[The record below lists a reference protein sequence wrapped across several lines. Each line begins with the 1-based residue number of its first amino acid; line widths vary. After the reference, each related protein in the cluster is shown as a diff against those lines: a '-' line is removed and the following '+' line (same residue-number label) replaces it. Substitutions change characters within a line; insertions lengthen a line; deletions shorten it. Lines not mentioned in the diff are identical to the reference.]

1 MKGCVDMK
9 DYSDKVVVV
18 TGAANGI
25 GAELARRFAGAGAA
39 LALYDIDKEHLE
51 SIRQELVDG
60 GSTVL
65 AVPGDVVDAPAVR
78 AFADRVFGELGRVDV
93 LFNNAGVISAGLLWE
108 EPLEDWDWLLGVNV
122 KGLVN
127 TIAAFVPRMSEQG
140 FPSDIVD
147 TASIAGLL
155 TVENS
160 PAYVASK
167 FAALGMTEVLDLQ
180 LQTTH
185 SPVKA
190 HAVCP
195 AVVQTDLARCN
206 EHRDQPGFDPSDH
219 PYLQSEDYQKRWAV
233 VEGSLPYGLPVAEA
247 VDTIIRGVEDDTFLI
262 LTHPAYNPAIAGRVQ
277 LLLSGA
283 HPQLVQR

>member
-1 MKGCVDMK
+1 MQ
-9 DYSDKVVVV
+9 DYEGRVVVV

-25 GAELARRFAGAGAA
+25 GAELARRFAGAGAS
-39 LALYDIDKEHLE
+39 LALFDIDGENLE
-51 SIRQELVDG
+51 AIRTELSDG
-60 GSTVL
+60 GT
-65 AVPGDVVDAPAVR
+65 AVIAVQGDVVDAPALR
-78 AFADRVFGELGRVDV
+78 AFADRVFDEYGRVDL
-93 LFNNAGVISAGLLWE
+93 LFCNAGVISAGTVWD

-122 KGLVN
+122 KGLVHG
-127 TIAAFVPRMSEQG
+127 IAAFVPRMNQQD
-140 FPSDIVD
+140 FPSDVVD

-180 LQTTH
+180 LQTVG
-185 SPVKA
+185 SPVRA

-195 AVVQTDLARCN
+195 AVVHTDLARCN
-206 EHRDQPGFDPSDH
+206 EHRDQPGFDPSAH
-219 PYLQSEDYQKRWAV
+219 PYLQSEDYRKRWAV
-233 VEGSLPYGLPVAEA
+233 VEASLPLGLPVADA
-247 VDTIIRGVEDDTFLI
+247 VDTIVSGVEDDVFLI
-262 LTHPAYNPAIAGRVQ
+262 LTHPAYNPAILGRVQ

>member
-1 MKGCVDMK
+1 
-9 DYSDKVVVV
+9 
-18 TGAANGI
+18 
-25 GAELARRFAGAGAA
+25 GAA
-39 LALYDIDKEHLE
+39 LALYDIAQEHLE
-51 SIRQELVDG
+51 AIRQALVAG

-195 AVVQTDLARCN
+195 AVVRTDLARCN
-206 EHRDQPGFDPSDH
+206 EHRDQPGFDPADH
-219 PYLQSEDYQKRWAV
+219 PYLQSEDYKKRWAV

-247 VDTIIRGVEDDTFLI
+247 VDTIIQGVEDDTFLI